1 MGNSATHL
9 PYPITSKFLQ
19 RRQSYSHRIRVG
31 SSEMQGFRL
40 QMEDA
45 LDIQLPKEKSEVEE
59 EKPLH
64 KLSYFGV
71 FDGHGG
77 EKASSFAAERL
88 HTILFSAPD
97 PKKPANIMQ
106 AVLKVDEEFLTK
118 KNDRKQG
125 TTAVFAIVEPLSEA
139 EQKKKPENKGAFK
152 VIVGNLG
159 DSRALLVRK
168 TGRFLPLTKDHKP
181 DNFLEK
187 QRIEAAGG
195 TVSFHRVDGD
205 LAVSRAI
212 GDWTFKNNA
221 EKKVDEQKVIA
232 VPEVSVAV
240 ARPGDSLLLC
250 CDGLFERLTSKQ
262 VAGFIYREVT
272 SEKEPELYLDP
283 ADIAARLLEL
293 SLRCG
298 SGDNMSAILV
308 CFMPLKEEL
317 SNSIP
322 PPISERGS
330 ESLREENE
338 IGGSSNG
345 SSSSTESSISS
356 PSSNSRPETSRTI
369 SPSSSSSSSS
379 LSSSSTTSSSS
390 TSPPSLSPQGSG
402 SGGVEPEPLGVTTS
416 APTTKKR
423 WDTLSAT
430 EYIPG
435 QVPPKA
441 NRLYM
446 QAYRADAS
454 RNRR

>member
-1 MGNSATHL
+1 M
-9 PYPITSKFLQ
+9 
-19 RRQSYSHRIRVG
+19 
-31 SSEMQGFRL
+31 
-40 QMEDA
+40 
-45 LDIQLPKEKSEVEE
+45 
-59 EKPLH
+59 
-64 KLSYFGV
+64 
-71 FDGHGG
+71 
-77 EKASSFAAERL
+77 
-88 HTILFSAPD
+88 
-97 PKKPANIMQ
+97 
-106 AVLKVDEEFLTK
+106 
-118 KNDRKQG
+118 
-125 TTAVFAIVEPLSEA
+125 
-139 EQKKKPENKGAFK
+139 
-152 VIVGNLG
+152 
-159 DSRALLVRK
+159 
-168 TGRFLPLTKDHKP
+168 
-181 DNFLEK
+181 
-187 QRIEAAGG
+187 
-195 TVSFHRVDGD
+195 
-205 LAVSRAI
+205 
-212 GDWTFKNNA
+212 
-221 EKKVDEQKVIA
+221 
-232 VPEVSVAV
+232 
-240 ARPGDSLLLC
+240 
-250 CDGLFERLTSKQ
+250 
-262 VAGFIYREVT
+262 AGFIYREVT

-317 SNSIP
+317 SNSMP

-379 LSSSSTTSSSS
+379 TLSSSSTSSSS
-390 TSPPSLSPQGSG
+390 SMSPSSQSPQGSG

-423 WDTLSAT
+423 WDTLPAT
-430 EYIPG
+430 EYIAG

>member
-1 MGNSATHL
+1 
-9 PYPITSKFLQ
+9 
-19 RRQSYSHRIRVG
+19 
-31 SSEMQGFRL
+31 
-40 QMEDA
+40 
-45 LDIQLPKEKSEVEE
+45 
-59 EKPLH
+59 
-64 KLSYFGV
+64 
-71 FDGHGG
+71 
-77 EKASSFAAERL
+77 
-88 HTILFSAPD
+88 
-97 PKKPANIMQ
+97 
-106 AVLKVDEEFLTK
+106 
-118 KNDRKQG
+118 
-125 TTAVFAIVEPLSEA
+125 
-139 EQKKKPENKGAFK
+139 
-152 VIVGNLG
+152 VGNLG

-212 GDWTFKNNA
+212 GDWAFKNIA

-317 SNSIP
+317 SGQGVPSSLP
-322 PPISERGS
+322 DKSEPTK
-330 ESLREENE
+330 EENVNE
-338 IGGSSNG
+338 SNG
-345 SSSSTESSISS
+345 SSSSN
-356 PSSNSRPETSRTI
+356 SSNSSN
-369 SPSSSSSSSS
+369 SSSSNSTDSTSSPISSSR
-379 LSSSSTTSSSS
+379 TSESKAPVSPPS
-390 TSPPSLSPQGSG
+390 TSPPGISNQTTGTGMGSG
-402 SGGVEPEPLGVTTS
+402 SGGVEPEPLGISSTPS
-416 APTTKKR
+416 SSPTKKK
-423 WDTLSAT
+423 WDTLPAT
-430 EYIPG
+430 EYIAG

-446 QAYRADAS
+446 QAYRADATK
-454 RNRR
+454 NRR